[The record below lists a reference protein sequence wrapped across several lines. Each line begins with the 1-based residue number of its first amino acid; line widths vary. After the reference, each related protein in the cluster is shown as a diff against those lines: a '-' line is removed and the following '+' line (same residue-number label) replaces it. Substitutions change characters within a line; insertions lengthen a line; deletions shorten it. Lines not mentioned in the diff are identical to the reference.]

1 MDEQLG
7 KPRVEE
13 EIIREALEGMAL
25 EILGVHMRT
34 GLRTPVS
41 FSKGLR
47 WEEIVTTT
55 LTILETAQLG
65 TKKSMKTCHWS
76 IEISIDSRMVL
87 NIQASGKVLSG
98 MAMEYKSGLMVLAM
112 KESGETTKLMAKG
125 SSGMSMETY
134 LMDSGKMTK
143 PTDTEFTL
151 M

>member
-7 KPRVEE
+7 KPRVGE
-13 EIIREALEGMAL
+13 EIIREASEEMAL
-25 EILGVHMRT
+25 EILGAHMRT

-41 FSKGLR
+41 FSKGLP

-55 LTILETAQLG
+55 LTILETVQLG
-65 TKKSMKTCHWS
+65 TMKSMKTCHWS
-76 IEISIDSRMVL
+76 IEMSINSRMVL
-87 NIQASGKVLSG
+87 FIKASGKVLSG
-98 MAMEYKSGLMVLAM
+98 MAMEYNSGLMVLAT
-112 KESGETTKLMAKG
+112 KESGKTTRLMAVG

-143 PTDTEFTL
+143 LTDTEFTL

>member
-1 MDEQLG
+1 MDEQLD
-7 KPRVEE
+7 KPRVGE

-25 EILGVHMRT
+25 EILGVHMRM

-41 FSKGLR
+41 FSKGLP

-55 LTILETAQLG
+55 LTILETAQL
-65 TKKSMKTCHWS
+65 TTKSMKTCHWS
-76 IEISIDSRMVL
+76 IEMSINSRMVL
-87 NIQASGKVLSG
+87 FTKASGKVLLG

-112 KESGETTKLMAKG
+112 KESGKTTKLMAKG